1 MSGGGWVSGAD
12 ALALLSAA
20 LAAQRPEAL
29 AVLSAS
35 LAAQRAK
42 ALTLLS
48 ASLAAQR
55 AESLALL
62 PASLTATV
70 APTGRGRQRLGVLL
84 LNVPSMASLPLLP
97 AAAALPEFSTH
108 LAAAEL
114 AALHL
119 RCLVPILSPRQILA

>member
-1 MSGGGWVSGAD
+1 MSGGGWVSRAD

-20 LAAQRPEAL
+20 LAAQRPETL
-29 AVLSAS
+29 TVLSAS
-35 LAAQRAK
+35 LAAERAK

-55 AESLALL
+55 AEALALL

-70 APTGRGRQRLGVLL
+70 APTARQRLGVLL
-84 LNVPSMASLPLLP
+84 WNVPSMASLPLLP

>member
-1 MSGGGWVSGAD
+1 MSGGAD

-20 LAAQRPEAL
+20 LAAQRPETL
-29 AVLSAS
+29 TVLSAS
-35 LAAQRAK
+35 LAAERAK

-55 AESLALL
+55 A
-62 PASLTATV
+62 
-70 APTGRGRQRLGVLL
+70 PTGRQRLGVLL

>member
-70 APTGRGRQRLGVLL
+70 APTGRQRLGGLL